1 MKIIEKLKKV
11 WYYLIAREKETKK
24 KKERKDREDDVM
36 NAITLSN
43 YIINNFKKQGAT
55 ITNLKL
61 QKVLYYVQGY
71 SLKLFG
77 KPAFQEEIYC
87 WPYGPV
93 VPTSYYEYNRSGA
106 HQLEPTGF
114 GGVYLDRQQE
124 TLFKSVIDA
133 CVPIPSSVL
142 VDMTHSEHPW
152 KYTAIGEVISKERV
166 ASYFNN
172 NNPLELKI

>member
-1 MKIIEKLKKV
+1 MKFIEKIKKLC
-11 WYYLIAREKETKK
+11 YYLIAREEKAGKK
-24 KKERKDREDDVM
+24 REDDVM

-71 SLKLFG
+71 SLKVFG

-106 HQLEPTGF
+106 HQLEPTGA
-114 GGVYLDRQQE
+114 GDVYLEPYQKTIFERV
-124 TLFKSVIDA
+124 LNA
-133 CVPIPSSVL
+133 CMPIPSSVL
-142 VDMTHSEHPW
+142 VDMTHAEHPW
-152 KYTAIGEVISKERV
+152 KYTGIGEIISKDNI
-166 ASYFNN
+166 ASYFNT
-172 NNPLELKI
+172 NNPLNISI